1 MGWNRNHAA
10 RLLHGEERALF
21 EASLPERAQALSDRE
36 LSASAQKLR
45 RTRERLG
52 DSEPKAQ
59 MLGEALL
66 RVEKEASRRKTA
78 GPETQTAPR
87 AGRTGGLGSRAEK
100 PSEGTQRQI
109 GRKQPQPGRSSKSPN
124 AAGKSAPHGASD
136 KPQAGKS
143 RRKGDGLPLPMRDAT
158 S

>member
-45 RTRERLG
+45 RTRDRLG
-52 DSEPKAQ
+52 NGEPKAQ

-78 GPETQTAPR
+78 GPETQTSPR

-109 GRKQPQPGRSSKSPN
+109 GRKQPQPSRSSKSPN
-124 AAGKSAPHGASD
+124 AAGKSAPQGPSD
-136 KPQAGKS
+136 KPHAGKS
-143 RRKGDGLPLPMRDAT
+143 RRKGDELPLPMRDAT

>member
-10 RLLHGEERALF
+10 RLLQGEERALF
-21 EASLPERAQALSDRE
+21 EASLPGRAQALSDGE
-36 LSASAQKLR
+36 LRASAHKLR
-45 RTRERLG
+45 RSRDGLEGR
-52 DSEPKAQ
+52 EPKAQ

-66 RVEKEASRRKTA
+66 RVEKEASRRRIS

-109 GRKQPQPGRSSKSPN
+109 GKKQPQPGRGSKSPN
-124 AAGKSAPHGASD
+124 AAKTSAAGGSD
-136 KPQAGKS
+136 KPQAGKA
-143 RRKGDGLPLPMRDAT
+143 RGKDKGDLPRPVRDSTA
-158 S
+158 

>member
-10 RLLHGEERALF
+10 RLLQGDERALF
-21 EASLPERAQALSDRE
+21 EASLPGRAQALSDRE
-36 LSASAQKLR
+36 LLASAARLR
-45 RTRERLG
+45 RTRDSLGER
-52 DSEPKAQ
+52 EPKAQ

-66 RVEKEASRRKTA
+66 RVEKEASRRKVA
-78 GPETQTAPR
+78 GPETQTSPR

-109 GRKQPQPGRSSKSPN
+109 GRKQPQPSRSSKSPN
-124 AAGKSAPHGASD
+124 AAAQAQPGAGSD
-136 KPQAGKS
+136 KPQAQKNRAQG
-143 RRKGDGLPLPMRDAT
+143 GELPLPAREST